1 MDNLEDSYRWDKFY
15 EACDMDLP
23 NVPVIKVLNNLRLL
37 NDVYIFSGRSVA
49 VKAKTIDWISR
60 YTSFSENE
68 LKEEPFLRMRNI
80 KDFTPDED
88 LKRSWY
94 EELSFSDKK
103 RLVAVFDDRNKVV
116 NMWRSLGVPCFQVA
130 DGNF

>member
-1 MDNLEDSYRWDKFY
+1 MGRDTPLLYIFDLDGTLADITHRRSILDNLEDSYRWDKFY

-68 LKEEPFLRMRNI
+68 LKE
-80 KDFTPDED
+80 
-88 LKRSWY
+88 
-94 EELSFSDKK
+94 
-103 RLVAVFDDRNKVV
+103 
-116 NMWRSLGVPCFQVA
+116 
-130 DGNF
+130 